1 MHGSAVV
8 LAGTGGVETGCIR
21 RWDCLVIT
29 RSNTMVS
36 KALSVNRPHKPMVK
50 LTGKRDTGNPYVAFD
65 VAGAGNVVMKTRQ
78 LSTLPVRGVEIN
90 VYSTHIT
97 SQSFFRLVNILACHA
112 EDREYKFRRPRHLS
126 YILSSLIGFFI
137 AHLTI

>member
-1 MHGSAVV
+1 MS
-8 LAGTGGVETGCIR
+8 I
-21 RWDCLVIT
+21 
-29 RSNTMVS
+29 NTISHWPKDDLLKSCMRES
-36 KALSVNRPHKPMVK
+36 RTYS
-50 LTGKRDTGNPYVAFD
+50 
-65 VAGAGNVVMKTRQ
+65 
-78 LSTLPVRGVEIN
+78 SVRGVEIN